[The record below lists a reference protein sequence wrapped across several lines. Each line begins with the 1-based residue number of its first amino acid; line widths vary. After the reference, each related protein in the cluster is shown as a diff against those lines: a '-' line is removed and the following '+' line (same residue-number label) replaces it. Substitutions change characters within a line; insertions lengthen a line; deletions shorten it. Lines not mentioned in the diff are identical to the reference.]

1 LRAFYVNTLDV
12 YNNINNNEIIKLT
25 ITMKKTFLSIVL
37 LGASMLG
44 FAQADQVLM
53 TINGEPVMVSEF
65 VYIYEKNNQE
75 TSLER
80 KTMEEYLDLFVNFK
94 HKVTEAIAQGVDTTE
109 SFKKELAGYRAQATP
124 KYLQDNAA
132 IDSLVDLSYNRMA
145 KIRKAAHIAVQCAPD
160 ADSATVAA
168 AKARIDS
175 IRERVTVGIPTTI
188 KKGRKIVTVQ
198 NVEDFNEAATLYSE
212 EPSAK
217 QSKGELGWIQ
227 PFRFV
232 YPFEDAVYTTP
243 IGEVTPVFR
252 SPYGFHIAKVQE
264 ERDFEEVH
272 AAHIMKMTP
281 VGDVHRMVDAHMAM
295 DSIYK
300 LAIQDS
306 IDFAALAS
314 ANSEDRG
321 SAMRG
326 GDLGWFGRGAMVQP
340 FEDITFGLEI
350 GQVSKP
356 FQTRFGVHISK
367 LYGKRGI
374 QPLDSMRSQIL
385 RQVQRDQRMKIAEES
400 FIKKTRAEYQ
410 LPAEMSDTD
419 VKAYADAHL
428 EEKHA
433 DLRNLVKEYHDGILL
448 FDVSLREVWD
458 KASQDTEGLAAFF
471 KANKKNY
478 VWDEPRFKGHMIYAK
493 NETAAK
499 VAKQIV
505 KTAHPDSVMSYL
517 NQRVNVD
524 SVMYVRVER
533 GIWTKGKNA
542 AVDLLG
548 FKIKDTEYVPNEEF
562 PIVIAVGKT
571 IKAPQVY
578 TDERGKVVTD
588 YQDYLEK
595 SWVKSLREKYPVVIN
610 QEALETLKSN

>member
-1 LRAFYVNTLDV
+1 
-12 YNNINNNEIIKLT
+12 
-25 ITMKKTFLSIVL
+25 MKKTFLSIVL

-94 HKVTEAIAQGVDTTE
+94 LKVTEAIAQGVDTTE

-124 KYLQDNAA
+124 KYMQDNAA
-132 IDSLVDLSYNRMA
+132 IDSLVVLSYNRMA

-281 VGDVHRMVDAHMAM
+281 VGDVHRMADAHMAM

-306 IDFAALAS
+306 IDFASLAS

-321 SAMRG
+321 SAVRG

>member
-1 LRAFYVNTLDV
+1 
-12 YNNINNNEIIKLT
+12 
-25 ITMKKTFLSIVL
+25 MKKTFLSIVL

-65 VYIYEKNNQE
+65 MYIYEKNNQE

-94 HKVTEAIAQGVDTTE
+94 LKVTEAIAQGVDTTE

-124 KYLQDNAA
+124 KYMQDNAA
-132 IDSLVDLSYNRMA
+132 IDSLVVLSYNRMA

-281 VGDVHRMVDAHMAM
+281 VGDVHRMADAHMAM

-306 IDFAALAS
+306 IDFASLAS

-410 LPAEMSDTD
+410 LPSEMSDTD

-595 SWVKSLREKYPVVIN
+595 SWVKSLREKYPVFIN

>member
-1 LRAFYVNTLDV
+1 
-12 YNNINNNEIIKLT
+12 
-25 ITMKKTFLSIVL
+25 MKKTFLSIIL
-37 LGASMLG
+37 LGASVLG

-53 TINGEPVMVSEF
+53 TINGEPIMASEF
-65 VYIYEKNNQE
+65 LYIYEKNNQE
-75 TSLER
+75 TSLE
-80 KTMEEYLDLFVNFK
+80 KKSMEEYLDLFINFK
-94 HKVTEAIAQGVDTTE
+94 LKVTEAMAQGVDTTE
-109 SFKKELAGYRAQATP
+109 SFKQELAGYRAQATP
-124 KYLQDNAA
+124 KYLQDDIA
-132 IDSLVDLSYNRMA
+132 IDSLVVLSYNRMA

-168 AKARIDS
+168 AQARIDS
-175 IRERVTVGIPTTI
+175 IRQRVTVGIPTKV
-188 KKGRKIVTVQ
+188 KKGRKTITVQ
-198 NVEDFNEAATLYSE
+198 NVEDFSEAAALYSE

-217 QSKGELGWIQ
+217 QTHGELGWIQ

-232 YPFEDAVYTTP
+232 YSFEDAVYTTP

-252 SPYGFHIAKVQE
+252 SPYGFHIAKVQG
-264 ERDFEEVH
+264 ERDYEEAH

-281 VGDVHRMVDAHMAM
+281 MGDVQRMAEAQVTM
-295 DSIYK
+295 DSIYN
-300 LAIQDS
+300 LAVQDS
-306 IDFAALAS
+306 VDFAALAS

-350 GQVSKP
+350 GQVSEP
-356 FQTRFGVHISK
+356 FQTRFGIHISK

-385 RQVQRDQRMKIAEES
+385 RQVQRDQRMQIAEES
-400 FIKKTRAEYQ
+400 FIKKTRAEYN
-410 LPAEMSDTD
+410 LPAEMSDAD

-428 EEKHA
+428 EEKYA

-458 KASQDTEGLAAFF
+458 KANQDTEGLTAFF

-478 VWDEPRFKGHMIYAK
+478 TWDEPRFKGHMIYAK

-524 SVMYVRVER
+524 SVLYVRVER
-533 GIWTKGKNA
+533 GVWTKGKNA
-542 AVDLLG
+542 AVDQLG
-548 FKIKDTEYVPNEEF
+548 FKVKDVEYTPSEDF
-562 PIVIAVGKT
+562 PIVIAVGKV

-578 TDERGKVVTD
+578 TDDKGKVVTD

-595 SWVKSLREKYPVVIN
+595 KWISNLREKYPIIIN
-610 QEALETLKSN
+610 QEVWEGIKLYFYLRYIK

>member
-1 LRAFYVNTLDV
+1 
-12 YNNINNNEIIKLT
+12 
-25 ITMKKTFLSIVL
+25 MKKTFLSILL
-37 LGASMLG
+37 LGCSWLS
-44 FAQADQVLM
+44 FSQTDQVLM
-53 TINGEPVMVSEF
+53 TINGEPVMASEF

-75 TSLER
+75 TNIEK

-94 HKVTEAIAQGVDTTE
+94 LKVTEAIAQGVDTTE
-109 SFKKELAGYRAQATP
+109 TFKKELAGYRAQATP
-124 KYLQDNAA
+124 KYLQDNYA
-132 IDSLVDLSYNRMA
+132 IDSLVLLSYNRMA
-145 KIRKAAHIAVQCAPD
+145 SIRKASHIAVQCPMD
-160 ADSATVAA
+160 ADSSTVAV

-175 IRERVTVGIPTTI
+175 IRTRVTTGLPKQV
-188 KKGRKIVTVQ
+188 KKGRKTVIEQ
-198 NVEDFNEAATLYSE
+198 QVEDFNEAATLYSE

-217 QSKGELGWIQ
+217 QTRGELGWIQ

-243 IGEVTPVFR
+243 VGEVTPVFR

-281 VGDVHRMVDAHMAM
+281 MGDIQRMTIAQMAM
-295 DSIYK
+295 DSIYN

-306 IDFAALAS
+306 IDFATLAS
-314 ANSEDRG
+314 INSEDRG

-340 FEDITFGLEI
+340 FEDITFNLEI

-356 FQTRFGVHISK
+356 FQTRFGIHISK

-385 RQVQRDQRMKIAEES
+385 HQVQRDQRMKIAEES
-400 FIKKTRAEYQ
+400 FISKTRAEYN
-410 LPAEMSDTD
+410 LPAEMSDAD

-428 EEKHA
+428 EEKYA

-458 KASQDTEGLAAFF
+458 KANQDTEGLTAFF
-471 KANKKNY
+471 NANKKNY
-478 VWDEPRFKGHMIYAK
+478 IWDEPRFKGHMIYAK

-505 KTAHPDSVMSYL
+505 RTAHPDSVMSYL

-524 SVMYVRVER
+524 SIVYVRVER

-542 AVDLLG
+542 AVDQLG
-548 FKIKDTEYVPNEEF
+548 FKIKDTNYTPNEEF
-562 PIVIAVGKT
+562 PIVIAVGKV

-610 QEALETLKSN
+610 QEVWGALKMK

>member
-1 LRAFYVNTLDV
+1 
-12 YNNINNNEIIKLT
+12 
-25 ITMKKTFLSIVL
+25 MKKTFLSIVL

-94 HKVTEAIAQGVDTTE
+94 LKVTEAIAQGVDTTE
-109 SFKKELAGYRAQATP
+109 SFKNELAGYRAQATP
-124 KYLQDNAA
+124 KYMQDNAA
-132 IDSLVDLSYNRMA
+132 IDSLVVLSYNRMA

-281 VGDVHRMVDAHMAM
+281 VGDVHRMADAHMAM

-306 IDFAALAS
+306 IDFASLAS

>member
-1 LRAFYVNTLDV
+1 
-12 YNNINNNEIIKLT
+12 
-25 ITMKKTFLSIVL
+25 MKKTFLSIVL

-94 HKVTEAIAQGVDTTE
+94 LKVTEAIAQGVDTTE

-124 KYLQDNAA
+124 KYMQDNAA
-132 IDSLVDLSYNRMA
+132 IDSLVVLSYNRMA

-281 VGDVHRMVDAHMAM
+281 VGDVHRMADAHMAM

-306 IDFAALAS
+306 IDFASLAS

-433 DLRNLVKEYHDGILL
+433 DLRNLVREYHDGILL